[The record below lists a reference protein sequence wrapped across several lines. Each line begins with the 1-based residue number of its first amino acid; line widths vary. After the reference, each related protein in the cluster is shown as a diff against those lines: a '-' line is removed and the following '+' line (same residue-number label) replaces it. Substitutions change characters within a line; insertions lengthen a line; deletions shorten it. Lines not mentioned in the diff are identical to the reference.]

1 MIFLSASVGLE
12 MSTGGATIAAA
23 DDGHMNGMPVA
34 LELSAWDTCSLL

>member
-23 DDGHMNGMPVA
+23 DDGHMFEMLVA
-34 LELSAWDTCSLL
+34 PELSAWNTCSLL

>member
-12 MSTGGATIAAA
+12 MSTGATIAAA